1 MTIES
6 SGDQSIIK
14 FEIESIT
21 LSEIKN
27 KQKAGALVLRPD
39 YQRNFVWPVKARISL
54 IETILLGYPVPEVY
68 LAYQTDAEGD
78 ESIQVVDGQQRMTSI
93 MEFYRDELEL
103 DEESLE
109 TEYSKENFSGKKFSD
124 FTDDEKKR
132 FWGYRIPVR
141 RLSNVDDSV
150 IREVFARVNRVNMV
164 LTDQELRS
172 ALYPGEFYDFLKDC
186 AASSLAIRS
195 GVFSGSRRLRGGDLE
210 FFAEVFLTCLFGLG
224 NKKSVLKDNYES
236 VSRDFESYRD
246 DSIKFLK
253 ILDSLEECIDWKRR
267 TRWSN
272 IVDLY
277 TLIYTLWDLDICDV
291 DELKKYVNKLIVFQG
306 SVNILKRADG
316 YSDLVDDDILTEL
329 KNQEISEAYKDSLI
343 EISQEYSE
351 GIRNSS
357 DLAARR
363 KRYAALK
370 KWLLLEID
378 N

>member
-124 FTDDEKKR
+124 YTD
-132 FWGYRIPVR
+132 Y
-141 RLSNVDDSV
+141 
-150 IREVFARVNRVNMV
+150 
-164 LTDQELRS
+164 
-172 ALYPGEFYDFLKDC
+172 
-186 AASSLAIRS
+186 
-195 GVFSGSRRLRGGDLE
+195 
-210 FFAEVFLTCLFGLG
+210 
-224 NKKSVLKDNYES
+224 
-236 VSRDFESYRD
+236 
-246 DSIKFLK
+246 
-253 ILDSLEECIDWKRR
+253 
-267 TRWSN
+267 
-272 IVDLY
+272 
-277 TLIYTLWDLDICDV
+277 
-291 DELKKYVNKLIVFQG
+291 
-306 SVNILKRADG
+306 
-316 YSDLVDDDILTEL
+316 
-329 KNQEISEAYKDSLI
+329 
-343 EISQEYSE
+343 
-351 GIRNSS
+351 
-357 DLAARR
+357 
-363 KRYAALK
+363 
-370 KWLLLEID
+370 
-378 N
+378 